1 MPYRLLVLGI
11 KEMPRRVRLT
21 HSWTFGSEGEDIRM
35 NTRNHGRVASKRV
48 VRLLAAALCASLTL
62 APGIASAAPSSD
74 AAGAPD
80 INPQPVSKLKKGGT
94 FVWATTQLCDNYNTN
109 HVDGNFAGCS
119 YLMNGLLPGTF
130 YTDDKGA
137 FQVDKNYFTDIKLTS
152 KEPQTLVYT
161 INPKAKWSDGKPI
174 SLADFVGHWKALNGS
189 NEAYEVVSTTGYED
203 IASVTKGAKSNEVV
217 VKFKNI
223 YADWQGLFGGLLP
236 ASVTASPEKFN
247 TVWKD
252 APTLTAG
259 PFKWG
264 GTDKTAGTA
273 WIVPSSTWW
282 GDKPVLDKMLWKVVT
297 AAAQLDALAN
307 GEVDAANTGPD
318 ANQYKRGLTL
328 TGVDVRVSVA
338 PNYRHMTFGNTG
350 FMTDTR
356 VRQAIM
362 MGVDREIIT
371 KALIGPIDPKATSMG
386 NHIFVKGLSC
396 YKDNSG
402 IFGKYNL
409 QRADALLDAAGWV
422 KSGTTRKKGGVEL
435 KPKITIPAGVPTSAQ
450 EAQLMQAMLAPLGV
464 QLEINVVPSADFFS
478 KYITPGNFE
487 MTVFTWLGTSLPIS
501 SSKSIMTTEGG
512 QNYGK
517 IGTAEID
524 KLYEKANQELDPT
537 KRCAL
542 ATQIDKK
549 IWEVGHSMIN
559 YQRPDVWQVDKNLA
573 NFGAFGFSSGD
584 YTKIGFTK

>member
-1 MPYRLLVLGI
+1 M
-11 KEMPRRVRLT
+11 KT
-21 HSWTFGSEGEDIRM
+21 QT
-35 NTRNHGRVASKRV
+35 NGRVAGKRI

-62 APGIASAAPSSD
+62 APSIASAAPSSD

-94 FVWATTQLCDNYNTN
+94 FVWATTQLCDNHNTN

-119 YLMNGLLPGTF
+119 YLMNGLLPSTF

-137 FQVDKNYFTDIKLTS
+137 FQVDKDYFTDIKLTS
-152 KEPQTLVYT
+152 KKPQTLVYT

-203 IASVTKGAKSNEVV
+203 IASITKGASSNEVV

-236 ASVTASPEKFN
+236 ASVTASPDKFN

-273 WIVPSSTWW
+273 WIVPSTTWW

-328 TGVDVRVSVA
+328 AGVDVRVSVA

-422 KSGTTRKKGGVEL
+422 KSGTKRTKGGVEL

-464 QLEINVVPSADFFS
+464 QLEINVVPSADFFV

-501 SSKSIMTTEGG
+501 SSKSIMTTDGG

-573 NFGAFGFSSGD
+573 NFGAFGFASGD

>member
-1 MPYRLLVLGI
+1 M
-11 KEMPRRVRLT
+11 KNNQQ
-21 HSWTFGSEGEDIRM
+21 GS
-35 NTRNHGRVASKRV
+35 RVAKRL
-48 VRLLAAALCASLTL
+48 VRVAAAALVASLAL
-62 APGIASAAPSSD
+62 APSAVSAANED
-74 AAGAPD
+74 NAGAPD
-80 INPQPVSKLKKGGT
+80 VNPQPVSKLKKGGT
-94 FVWATTQLCDNYNTN
+94 FIWATTQLCDNYNTS

-119 YLMNGLLPGTF
+119 YLMSGLLPGTF
-130 YTDDKGA
+130 YTDEKGA
-137 FQVDKNYFTDIKLTS
+137 FQVDKNYFTDIALTS
-152 KEPQTLVYT
+152 RKPQTITYT
-161 INPKAKWSDGKPI
+161 LNPKAKWSDGKAI
-174 SLADFVGHWKALNGS
+174 GLADFVGYWKANNGS
-189 NEAYEVVSTTGYED
+189 NEAFEIVSSTGYED
-203 IASVTKGAKSNEVV
+203 IESVTKGASANQIV

-236 ASVTASPEKFN
+236 ASVTSSPDKFN
-247 TVWKD
+247 SSWKD
-252 APTLTAG
+252 APTLSAG

-264 GTDKTAGTA
+264 GTDKVAGTA
-273 WIVPSSTWW
+273 WIVPNSAWW

-318 ANQYKRGLTL
+318 ANQYKRGLGL
-328 TGVDVRVSVA
+328 SGVDVRVSVA

-356 VRQAIM
+356 VRQAIQ
-362 MGVDREIIT
+362 MGVDRNVIT
-371 KALIGPIDPKATSMG
+371 KALIGPIDSKATPLS

-396 YKDNSG
+396 YRDNAG
-402 IFGKYNL
+402 IYGTYNL
-409 QRADALLDAAGWV
+409 QKADALLDAAGWV
-422 KSGTTRKKGGVEL
+422 KSGTKRSKGGVDL

-478 KYITPGNFE
+478 KYIIPGNFE

-501 SSKSIMTTEGG
+501 ASKSIMTTDGG

-524 KLYEKANQELDPT
+524 KLYERANRELDPA
-537 KRCAL
+537 KRCTI

-549 IWEVGHSMIN
+549 LWEVGHSMIN
-559 YQRPDVWQVDKNLA
+559 YQRPDVWQVDAKLA

-584 YTKIGFTK
+584 YTKIGFMK

>member
-1 MPYRLLVLGI
+1 MRENNRGKVVA
-11 KEMPRRVRLT
+11 RRFV
-21 HSWTFGSEGEDIRM
+21 
-35 NTRNHGRVASKRV
+35 RVA
-48 VRLLAAALCASLTL
+48 AAAIVASLAL
-62 APGIASAAPSSD
+62 APMQASAANQD
-74 AAGAPD
+74 NAGAPD
-80 INPQPVSKLKKGGT
+80 VNPQPVAKLKKGGT
-94 FVWATTQLCDNYNTN
+94 FIWATTQLCDNYNTS

-119 YLMNGLLPGTF
+119 YLMSGLLPGTF
-130 YTDDKGA
+130 YTDEQGA
-137 FQVDKNYFTDIKLTS
+137 FQVDKNYFSDIKLTS
-152 KEPQTLVYT
+152 RKPQTVTYT
-161 INPKAKWSDGKPI
+161 LNPKAKWSDGKAI
-174 SLADFVGHWKALNGS
+174 GLADFVGYWKANNGT
-189 NEAYEVVSTTGYED
+189 NEAFEIVSSTGYED
-203 IASVTKGAKSNEVV
+203 IESVTKGASANQVV

-247 TVWKD
+247 SSWKD
-252 APTLTAG
+252 APTLSAG

-264 GTDKTAGTA
+264 GTDKVAGTA
-273 WIVPSSTWW
+273 WIVPNNAWW

-318 ANQYKRGLTL
+318 ANQYKRGLGL
-328 TGVDVRVSVA
+328 SGVDVRVSVA

-356 VRQAIM
+356 VRQAIQ
-362 MGVDREIIT
+362 MGVDRNVIT
-371 KALIGPIDPKATSMG
+371 KALIGPIDSKATPLS

-396 YKDNSG
+396 YRDNAG
-402 IFGKYNL
+402 IYGTYNL
-409 QRADALLDAAGWV
+409 QKADALLDAAGWV
-422 KSGTTRKKGGVEL
+422 KSGTKRSKGGVDL

-478 KYITPGNFE
+478 KYIIPGNFE

-501 SSKSIMTTEGG
+501 ASKSIMTTEGG

-524 KLYEKANQELDPT
+524 KLYERANRELDPA
-537 KRCAL
+537 KRCTI

-549 IWEVGHSMIN
+549 LWEVGHSMIT
-559 YQRPDVWQVDKNLA
+559 YQRPDVWQVDAKLA

-584 YTKIGFTK
+584 YTKIGFMK

>member
-1 MPYRLLVLGI
+1 MTEINKGRAVTKRALRLVATAL
-11 KEMPRRVRLT
+11 
-21 HSWTFGSEGEDIRM
+21 
-35 NTRNHGRVASKRV
+35 VAS
-48 VRLLAAALCASLTL
+48 LAF
-62 APGIASAAPSSD
+62 APSYVSAASD
-74 AAGAPD
+74 EGAGAPD

-94 FVWATTQLCDNYNTN
+94 FIWATTQLCDNYNTS

-130 YTDDKGA
+130 YTDEKGA

-152 KEPQTLVYT
+152 TKPQVLTYT
-161 INPKAKWSDGKPI
+161 VNPKAKWSDGKPI
-174 SLADFVGHWKALNGS
+174 SLADFVGYWKANNGS
-189 NEAYEVVSTTGYED
+189 NEAFEVVSTTGYED
-203 IASVTKGAKSNEVV
+203 ISSITKGAGANDIV
-217 VKFKNI
+217 VKFKNV

-236 ASVTASPEKFN
+236 ASVTATPEKFN
-247 TVWKD
+247 TSWKE

-264 GTDKTAGTA
+264 GTDKVAGTA
-273 WIVPSSTWW
+273 WIVPSATWW

-318 ANQYKRGLTL
+318 ANQYKRGLSL
-328 TGVDVRVSVA
+328 PGVDVRVSVA

-362 MGVDREIIT
+362 MGVDRSVIT
-371 KALIGPIDPKATSMG
+371 KALIGPIDPKATPMS

-402 IFGKYNL
+402 IYGKYNL
-409 QRADALLDAAGWV
+409 QKADALLDAAGWV
-422 KSGTTRKKGGVEL
+422 KSGTKRTKNGVEL

-450 EAQLMQAMLAPLGV
+450 ESQLMQAMLAPLGV
-464 QLEINVVPSADFFS
+464 QLEIQVVPSADFFS
-478 KYITPGNFE
+478 KWINPGNFE

-501 SSKSIMTTEGG
+501 SSKSIMTTAGG

-524 KLYEKANQELDPT
+524 KLYERANSELDPA
-537 KRCAL
+537 KRCTL

-549 IWEVGHSMIN
+549 LWEVGHSMIN

-573 NFGAFGFSSGD
+573 NFGAFGFSSSD
-584 YTKIGFTK
+584 YAKIGFTK

>member
-1 MPYRLLVLGI
+1 
-11 KEMPRRVRLT
+11 
-21 HSWTFGSEGEDIRM
+21 
-35 NTRNHGRVASKRV
+35 
-48 VRLLAAALCASLTL
+48 
-62 APGIASAAPSSD
+62 
-74 AAGAPD
+74 
-80 INPQPVSKLKKGGT
+80 
-94 FVWATTQLCDNYNTN
+94 
-109 HVDGNFAGCS
+109 
-119 YLMNGLLPGTF
+119 MNGLLPGTF
-130 YTDDKGA
+130 YTDEKGA
-137 FQVDKNYFTDIKLTS
+137 FQIDKNYFTDIKLTS
-152 KEPQTLVYT
+152 TKPQTLTYT
-161 INPKAKWSDGKPI
+161 VNPKAKWSDGKPI
-174 SLADFVGHWKALNGS
+174 SLADFVGYWKALNGS

-203 IASVTKGAKSNEVV
+203 IASVTKGASANQIV

-236 ASVTASPEKFN
+236 ASMTATPTAFN
-247 TVWKD
+247 TSWVA

-264 GTDKTAGTA
+264 GTDLTAGTA
-273 WIVPSSTWW
+273 WIVPSTTWW
-282 GDKPVLDKMLWKVVT
+282 GDKPVLDKMLWKVVS

-328 TGVDVRVSVA
+328 TGVSVRRSVG

-362 MGVDREIIT
+362 MGIDRNVIT
-371 KALIGPIDPKATSMG
+371 QALIGPIDSTATPMD

-396 YKDNSG
+396 YKSNAG
-402 IFGKYNL
+402 IYGTYNL
-409 QRADALLDAAGWV
+409 QKADVLLDAAGWV
-422 KSGTTRKKGGVEL
+422 KSGTKRTKGGVEL
-435 KPKITIPAGVPTSAQ
+435 KPKITIPAGVTTSAQ

-464 QLEINVVPSADFFS
+464 QLEIQVVPSADFFS
-478 KYITPGNFE
+478 KYITPGNYE

-501 SSKSIMTTEGG
+501 SSKSIFATDGG
-512 QNYGK
+512 QNFGK

-524 KLYEKANQELDPT
+524 ALFTKANSELDPA
-537 KRCAL
+537 KRCVI

-549 IWEVGHSMIN
+549 IWAVGHSLIN
-559 YQRPDVWQVDKNLA
+559 YQRPDIWQVDAKLA

-584 YTKIGFTK
+584 YTKIGFMK

>member
-1 MPYRLLVLGI
+1 MKVSNQGRGVAKRLV
-11 KEMPRRVRLT
+11 
-21 HSWTFGSEGEDIRM
+21 
-35 NTRNHGRVASKRV
+35 RVA
-48 VRLLAAALCASLTL
+48 AAALVASLAL
-62 APGIASAAPSSD
+62 APSVTSAANED
-74 AAGAPD
+74 NAGAPD
-80 INPQPVSKLKKGGT
+80 VNPQPVSKLKKGGT
-94 FVWATTQLCDNYNTN
+94 FIWATTQLCDNYNTS

-119 YLMNGLLPGTF
+119 YLMGGLLPSTF
-130 YTDDKGA
+130 YTDEKGA
-137 FQVDKNYFTDIKLTS
+137 FQVDKNYFTDIALTS
-152 KEPQTLVYT
+152 RKPQTVTYT
-161 INPKAKWSDGKPI
+161 LNPKAKWSDGKAI
-174 SLADFVGHWKALNGS
+174 SLADFVGYWKANNGT
-189 NEAYEVVSTTGYED
+189 NEAFEIVSSTGYED
-203 IASVTKGAKSNEVV
+203 IESVTKGATANQIV

-236 ASVTASPEKFN
+236 ASVTASPDKFN
-247 TVWKD
+247 SSWKD
-252 APTLTAG
+252 APTLSAG

-264 GTDKTAGTA
+264 GTDKVAGTA
-273 WIVPSSTWW
+273 WIVPNSTWW

-318 ANQYKRGLTL
+318 ANQYKRGLGL
-328 TGVDVRVSVA
+328 SGVDVRVSVA

-356 VRQAIM
+356 VRQAIQ
-362 MGVDREIIT
+362 MGVDRNVIT
-371 KALIGPIDPKATSMG
+371 KALIGPIDAKATPLS

-396 YKDNSG
+396 YRDNAG
-402 IFGKYNL
+402 IYGTYNL
-409 QRADALLDAAGWV
+409 QKADALLDAAGWV
-422 KSGTTRKKGGVEL
+422 KSGTKRSKGGVDL

-478 KYITPGNFE
+478 KYIIPGNFE

-501 SSKSIMTTEGG
+501 ASKSIMTTDGG

-524 KLYEKANQELDPT
+524 KLYERANRELDPA
-537 KRCAL
+537 KRCTI

-549 IWEVGHSMIN
+549 LWEVGHSMIN
-559 YQRPDVWQVDKNLA
+559 YQRPDVWQVDAKLA

-584 YTKIGFTK
+584 YTKIGFMK

>member
-1 MPYRLLVLGI
+1 MTEINKGRAVTKRALRLVATAL
-11 KEMPRRVRLT
+11 
-21 HSWTFGSEGEDIRM
+21 
-35 NTRNHGRVASKRV
+35 VAS
-48 VRLLAAALCASLTL
+48 LAF
-62 APGIASAAPSSD
+62 APSHVSAASD
-74 AAGAPD
+74 EGGGAPD

-94 FVWATTQLCDNYNTN
+94 FIWATTQLCDNYNTS

-130 YTDDKGA
+130 YTDEKGA

-152 KEPQTLVYT
+152 TKPQVLTYT
-161 INPKAKWSDGKPI
+161 VNPKAKWSDGKPI
-174 SLADFVGHWKALNGS
+174 SLADFVGYWKANNGS
-189 NEAYEVVSTTGYED
+189 NEAFEVVSTTGYED
-203 IASVTKGAKSNEVV
+203 ISSITKGAGANDIV
-217 VKFKNI
+217 VKFKTI

-236 ASVTASPEKFN
+236 ASVTATPEKFN
-247 TVWKD
+247 TSWKE

-264 GTDKTAGTA
+264 GTDKVAGTA
-273 WIVPSSTWW
+273 WIVPSTTWW

-318 ANQYKRGLTL
+318 ANQYKRGLSL
-328 TGVDVRVSVA
+328 PGVDVRVSVA

-362 MGVDREIIT
+362 MGVDRSVIT
-371 KALIGPIDPKATSMG
+371 KALIGPIDPKATPMS

-402 IFGKYNL
+402 IYGKYNL
-409 QRADALLDAAGWV
+409 QKADALLDAAGWV
-422 KSGTTRKKGGVEL
+422 KSGTKRTKNGVEL

-450 EAQLMQAMLAPLGV
+450 ESQLMQAMLAPLGV
-464 QLEINVVPSADFFS
+464 QLEIQVVPSADFFS
-478 KYITPGNFE
+478 KYIIPGNFE

-501 SSKSIMTTEGG
+501 SSKSIMTTAGG

-524 KLYEKANQELDPT
+524 KLYERANSELDPA
-537 KRCAL
+537 KRCTL

-549 IWEVGHSMIN
+549 LWEVGHSMIN

-573 NFGAFGFSSGD
+573 NFGAFGFSSSD
-584 YTKIGFTK
+584 YAKIGFTK

>member
-1 MPYRLLVLGI
+1 MKQHSKGHSLLLKGVATIAILGA
-11 KEMPRRVRLT
+11 L
-21 HSWTFGSEGEDIRM
+21 
-35 NTRNHGRVASKRV
+35 V
-48 VRLLAAALCASLTL
+48 V
-62 APGIASAAPSSD
+62 APGIASAAKDGGGS
-74 AAGAPD
+74 AGAPD
-80 INPQPVSKLKKGGT
+80 INVQPVAKLKKGGT

-130 YTDDKGA
+130 YTDEKGA
-137 FQVDKNYFTDIKLTS
+137 FQIDKNYFTDIKLTS
-152 KEPQTLVYT
+152 TKPQTLTYT
-161 INPKAKWSDGKPI
+161 VNPKAKWSDGKPI
-174 SLADFVGHWKALNGS
+174 SLADFVGYWKALNGS

-203 IASVTKGAKSNEVV
+203 IESVTKGASSNQIV
-217 VKFKNI
+217 VKFKNV
-223 YADWQGLFGGLLP
+223 YADWQGLIGGLLP
-236 ASVTASPEKFN
+236 ASVTATPTAFN
-247 TVWKD
+247 TSWVN

-273 WIVPSSTWW
+273 WTVPSATWW
-282 GDKPVLDKMLWKVVT
+282 GDKPVLDKMLWKVVS

-328 TGVDVRVSVA
+328 TGVSVRRSVG

-362 MGVDREIIT
+362 MGIDRKVIT
-371 KALIGPIDPKATSMG
+371 QALIGPIDSTATPMD

-396 YKDNSG
+396 YKSNAG
-402 IFGKYNL
+402 IYGTYNL
-409 QRADALLDAAGWV
+409 QKADALLDAAGWV
-422 KSGTTRKKGGVEL
+422 KSGTKRTKGGVEL
-435 KPKITIPAGVPTSAQ
+435 KPKITIPAGVTTSAQ
-450 EAQLMQAMLAPLGV
+450 ESQLMQAMLAPLGV
-464 QLEINVVPSADFFS
+464 QLEIQVVPSADFFS
-478 KYITPGNFE
+478 KYITPGNYE

-501 SSKSIMTTEGG
+501 SAKSIFVTDGG

-524 KLYEKANQELDPT
+524 TLFNKANSELDPA
-537 KRCAL
+537 KRCATV
-542 ATQIDKK
+542 TQIDKK
-549 IWEVGHSMIN
+549 IWAVGHSHIL
-559 YQRPDVWQVDKNLA
+559 YQRPDIWQVDAKLA

-584 YTKIGFTK
+584 YTKIGFMK